1 MAADSKF
8 QASPDQPSNQNLPVT
23 HIKGKKVR
31 HKIEA
36 ERKGV
41 ILCVALLKNFTIFN
55 SSRCSVHYHGFLK
68 HP

>member
-31 HKIEA
+31 QNRGGKEGGDTL
-36 ERKGV
+36 R
-41 ILCVALLKNFTIFN
+41 CVAKKFHNI
-55 SSRCSVHYHGFLK
+55 
-68 HP
+68 